1 MGLELGPA
9 LPSPALPCPALPCPA
24 LPCPAL
30 PLSVTANVHVYFA
43 LQVRSRTGQELQ
55 DGISSLQARDR
66 EAELFRTH
74 PELKHVAQEYKGVPA
89 LSRKLVQIQA
99 ERIQSHL
106 PALQKEVIVHKGT
119 TCFTANMLM
128 GSLTQALSSLCD

>member
-1 MGLELGPA
+1 M
-9 LPSPALPCPALPCPA
+9 
-24 LPCPAL
+24 
-30 PLSVTANVHVYFA
+30 
-43 LQVRSRTGQELQ
+43 QVRSRTGQELQ

-74 PELKHVAQEYKGVPA
+74 SELKLVAQEYKGVPA

-119 TCFTANMLM
+119 TCFFAKMLM
-128 GSLTQALSSLCD
+128 LRSAYTSTLQPVIRSGDMAHCVDCALGGEQSVI